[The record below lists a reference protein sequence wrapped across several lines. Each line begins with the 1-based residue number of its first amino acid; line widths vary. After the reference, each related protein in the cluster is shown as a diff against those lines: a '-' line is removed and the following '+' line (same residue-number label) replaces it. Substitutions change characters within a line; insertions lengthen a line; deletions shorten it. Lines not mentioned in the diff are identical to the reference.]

1 MTFLIFGCKH
11 DRILILV
18 SIPTFSR
25 SVISKMFEQISV
37 TSTVDLGTQ
46 GHTFLL
52 YDLAPLWWIT
62 NYKLHL
68 GADCNIF
75 NGEDLRNL

>member
-1 MTFLIFGCKH
+1 M
-11 DRILILV
+11 V

-25 SVISKMFEQISV
+25 SLISKNVRINYV

-52 YDLAPLWWIT
+52 YDLAPLWLIT
-62 NYKLHL
+62 SYKLYL
-68 GADCNIF
+68 GVDCNIF